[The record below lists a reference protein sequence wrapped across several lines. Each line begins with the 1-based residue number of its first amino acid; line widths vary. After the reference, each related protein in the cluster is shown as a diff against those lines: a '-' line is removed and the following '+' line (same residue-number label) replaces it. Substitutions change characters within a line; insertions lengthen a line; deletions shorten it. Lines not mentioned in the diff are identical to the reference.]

1 MKSIKLLKAMGNIK
15 DDFIEEAADTIKN
28 GDEDFQDAVEA
39 TVPKRRSRLFP
50 VFSCAAVLAI
60 AAAVIIIANVV
71 ILNNT
76 PYINR
81 LLSSHGGAIKTEIV
95 SVKHLDNVFDTNA
108 PEYIKEMKENITDRF
123 LNMEHISSDK
133 VPPMSQQEEE
143 EYVLFFYYPSNEF
156 TRVFLYQNV
165 YYIIEPDNTTFGCQ
179 GGSEEYSQI
188 LELLDNYAALLKK
201 ELKITAELDGYKAE
215 QKIEYMAFILNVTFP
230 DGETA
235 SVKTELADY
244 GEFDHQIQMSA
255 SPETEIFKISYNDN
269 TEYIVMQKV
278 SYEEDIKKVIFLRC
292 DEKSHELLPYNKPYK
307 HEEAFG
313 SYDYFD
319 NYYDDTH
326 EGGDDGEP
334 VYSAD
339 FVYEYDIAVCPVSN
353 EFTQG
358 EEGNVF
364 YDVKL
369 GNKLGFNMEQH
380 IISPVEYLSWER
392 EFTDVEYSD
401 IQEYYT
407 AEKLNLSQTAK
418 INGVIDGDLLY
429 YFEYEEIPNTINFT
443 KRIIKENMVT
453 GEKQTIL
460 EEISEHVAWYN
471 LICVQN
477 GYLYYIY
484 SLGGT
489 IRVPGGGIW
498 KINLNDNTP
507 EFVYY
512 PETLYDCYSYAI
524 DNGFYFYCIY
534 SDCNEAYFFDTS
546 DDSVTKVLESVIE
559 RLFCPYKNGIIY
571 SIDHAVYYRGDDDL
585 YSIETMENGDK
596 KLFEFEKTASDWS
609 WYSIT
614 SNEHIVVLLPYDDE
628 YIDYYWT
635 NSSAAMIYDD
645 KEGLKPLGKMKQTA
659 AMLTEKGGNDLVIIG
674 VSIYDARN
682 GVFVSLPYYPHD
694 DPPQEDRYLMQLN
707 YSGGKIYYMI
717 QRVNFMGTPY
727 DGETEFYRLT
737 RK

>member
-512 PETLYDCYSYAI
+512 PETLYDCYSYAV

-546 DDSVTKVLESVIE
+546 DDSVTKVLDDVEN
-559 RLFCPYKNGIIY
+559 LFCIYKNGIVY
-571 SIDHAVYYRGDDDL
+571 SKGDAVFYRGNDDL
-585 YSIETMENGDK
+585 YCIETMDNGDK
-596 KLFEFEKTASDWS
+596 KLFEIKRSGKHWNWYAQCDGEYLSVSMPYKKYIHNS
-609 WYSIT
+609 WNNDIGV
-614 SNEHIVVLLPYDDE
+614 IMLYDD
-628 YIDYYWT
+628 
-635 NSSAAMIYDD
+635 N
-645 KEGLKPLGKMKQTA
+645 EGLKPLGITDSWPGGVININIEDNGLYMIGI
-659 AMLTEKGGNDLVIIG
+659 MIFDLEKGL
-674 VSIYDARN
+674 
-682 GVFVSLPYYPHD
+682 FFKLPYHTYEKP
-694 DPPQEDRYLMQLN
+694 EEGSYSMQLN
-707 YSGGKIYYMI
+707 YSDGKIYYMI